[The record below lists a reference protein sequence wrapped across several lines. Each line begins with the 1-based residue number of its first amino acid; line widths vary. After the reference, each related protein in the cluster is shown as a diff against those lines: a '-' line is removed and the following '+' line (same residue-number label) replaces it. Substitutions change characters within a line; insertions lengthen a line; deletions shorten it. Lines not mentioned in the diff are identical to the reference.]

1 MIQIFLLI
9 TIFLDLKLFKQLWF
23 SFFLSLI
30 DTEYNTKENKDQTS
44 LKFLNNHN
52 NKNIETQ
59 HIVES
64 HTFAVSSRILKFL
77 TVVRLMMEQK
87 LIRFKTTYPLQI
99 LDTLQILNA

>member
-1 MIQIFLLI
+1 MIFI
-9 TIFLDLKLFKQLWF
+9 
-23 SFFLSLI
+23 FFLSLT

-44 LKFLNNHN
+44 LNFLNNHN

-87 LIRFKTTYPLQI
+87 
-99 LDTLQILNA
+99 

>member
-1 MIQIFLLI
+1 MVQIVISI

-23 SFFLSLI
+23 SFFFVFLSLI

-44 LKFLNNHN
+44 LKCLNNNNNNN

-64 HTFAVSSRILKFL
+64 QTFAVSSRILKFL

-87 LIRFKTTYPLQI
+87 
-99 LDTLQILNA
+99 

>member
-99 LDTLQILNA
+99 LDTLEILNA

>member
-1 MIQIFLLI
+1 MIFI
-9 TIFLDLKLFKQLWF
+9 
-23 SFFLSLI
+23 FFLSLI

-44 LKFLNNHN
+44 LKCLNNHN

>member
-52 NKNIETQ
+52 NKNVETQ

>member
-1 MIQIFLLI
+1 M
-9 TIFLDLKLFKQLWF
+9 
-23 SFFLSLI
+23 I

-44 LKFLNNHN
+44 LKCLNNNN
-52 NKNIETQ
+52 NKNIQTQ

>member
-87 LIRFKTTYPLQI
+87 LIRFKTTYPLQT

>member
-1 MIQIFLLI
+1 M
-9 TIFLDLKLFKQLWF
+9 
-23 SFFLSLI
+23 I

-44 LKFLNNHN
+44 LKCLNNNN

-77 TVVRLMMEQK
+77 TVVRLVMEQK
-87 LIRFKTTYPLQI
+87 LIRFKTTYPLQV

>member
-1 MIQIFLLI
+1 M
-9 TIFLDLKLFKQLWF
+9 
-23 SFFLSLI
+23 I

-44 LKFLNNHN
+44 LKCLNNNN
-52 NKNIETQ
+52 NKNIQTQ

-99 LDTLQILNA
+99 LDTLQILDA

>member
-23 SFFLSLI
+23 SFFLSLT

>member
-1 MIQIFLLI
+1 MIFI
-9 TIFLDLKLFKQLWF
+9 
-23 SFFLSLI
+23 FLSLI

>member
-30 DTEYNTKENKDQTS
+30 DTEYNIKENKDQTS

-99 LDTLQILNA
+99 LDTLQIFNA

>member
-1 MIQIFLLI
+1 M
-9 TIFLDLKLFKQLWF
+9 
-23 SFFLSLI
+23 I

-44 LKFLNNHN
+44 LKCLNNNN
-52 NKNIETQ
+52 NKNIQTQ

-87 LIRFKTTYPLQI
+87 LIRFKTTYPLQL

>member
-1 MIQIFLLI
+1 MIFI
-9 TIFLDLKLFKQLWF
+9 
-23 SFFLSLI
+23 FFLSLI
-30 DTEYNTKENKDQTS
+30 DTQYNTKESKDQTS

>member
-87 LIRFKTTYPLQI
+87 LIWFKTTYPLQI

>member
-99 LDTLQILNA
+99 LDTLQIFNA

>member
-1 MIQIFLLI
+1 MIFI
-9 TIFLDLKLFKQLWF
+9 
-23 SFFLSLI
+23 FFLSLT

>member
-1 MIQIFLLI
+1 MIFI
-9 TIFLDLKLFKQLWF
+9 
-23 SFFLSLI
+23 FFLSLT

-44 LKFLNNHN
+44 LKCLNNN
-52 NKNIETQ
+52 NNNIETQ

-99 LDTLQILNA
+99 LDNLQILDA

>member
-1 MIQIFLLI
+1 M
-9 TIFLDLKLFKQLWF
+9 
-23 SFFLSLI
+23 SLI

-44 LKFLNNHN
+44 LKCLNNNNN

-87 LIRFKTTYPLQI
+87 
-99 LDTLQILNA
+99 

>member
-59 HIVES
+59 NIVES

>member
-52 NKNIETQ
+52 NENIETQ

>member
-1 MIQIFLLI
+1 M
-9 TIFLDLKLFKQLWF
+9 
-23 SFFLSLI
+23 I

-44 LKFLNNHN
+44 LKCLNNNN
-52 NKNIETQ
+52 NKNIQTQ

-77 TVVRLMMEQK
+77 TVVRLVMEQK
-87 LIRFKTTYPLQI
+87 LIRFKTTYPLQV